1 MEKVMEY
8 ILQVEKYNSFSKAA
22 ESLFI
27 SQPALSAIIHK
38 EEQRLNTKLFDR
50 QVKPIKVTRA
60 GELYVEAAKKIKR
73 IEDKL
78 FKELAATDNEIR
90 EVVVGSSAFF
100 FVNFINQII
109 KEYNEKH
116 PEISFKCMEYS
127 TEEGLKMLQKREVDV
142 VITAHGNHIKKCSFA
157 PIKSESIVLAV
168 PAAYEINKH
177 LSGYAITLKDINSGK
192 WLKDKYSA
200 VPLNFFGGYPFIL
213 HKKSKDMYRRA
224 MRMFHNKNMHPEI
237 IGQIEDFYTLYF
249 LARSG
254 QGIVLLR
261 DSLLKYMEPT
271 SNLVFYKLDDVLS
284 TRDINIYYRD
294 DKISPM
300 LQSFIDFCIKYE
312 KQ

>member
-8 ILQVEKYNSFSKAA
+8 ILQVDKHRSFSKAA

-50 QVKPIKVTRA
+50 QVKPIKATGA
-60 GELYVEAAKKIKR
+60 GELYIEAAKKIKR

-78 FKELAATDNEIR
+78 FKELEFTDNEVKEI
-90 EVVVGSSAFF
+90 VIGSSAFF
-100 FVNFINQII
+100 FVNFINQLI
-109 KEYNEKH
+109 KEYGKEH
-116 PEISFKCMEYS
+116 ADISFKCLEYS
-127 TEEGLKMLQKREVDV
+127 TEEGLKMLQKKEVDL
-142 VITAHGNHIKKCSFA
+142 VITPHSNHIKNCTFV
-157 PIKSESIVLAV
+157 PIKTENIVLVV
-168 PAAYEINKH
+168 PAEYEINKH
-177 LSGYAITLKDINSGK
+177 LSGYTITLKEINSGK
-192 WLKDKYSA
+192 WLKDKYSP
-200 VPLNFFGGYPFIL
+200 VPLNFFSGYPFIL
-213 HKKSKDMYRRA
+213 HKKSKDMYKRA

-271 SNLVFYKLDDVLS
+271 SKLVFYKIDDGLS
-284 TRDINIYYRD
+284 TRDINIYYRSNMITPLL
-294 DKISPM
+294 KN
-300 LQSFIDFCIKYE
+300 FIEFCVKCE
-312 KQ
+312 KN